1 MPTYENI
8 ARPNE
13 WITETDR
20 QFAAAIRKW
29 VDEDVWPNRHDIDED
44 WQEHKIIKPIMKK
57 LMVDIGYQRGI
68 WPEDVGGLGASS
80 CVGFVVCCEEIAR
93 GDSGMCTAANCCGW
107 PFMHI
112 TLPW

>member
-57 LMVDIGYQRGI
+57 RPAQPLIAID
-68 WPEDVGGLGASS
+68 WAELTGA
-80 CVGFVVCCEEIAR
+80 
-93 GDSGMCTAANCCGW
+93 D
-107 PFMHI
+107 
-112 TLPW
+112 